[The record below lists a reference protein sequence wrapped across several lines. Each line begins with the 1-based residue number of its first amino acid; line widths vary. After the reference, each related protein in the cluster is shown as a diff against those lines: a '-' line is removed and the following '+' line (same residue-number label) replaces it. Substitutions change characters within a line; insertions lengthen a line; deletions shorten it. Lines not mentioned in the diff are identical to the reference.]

1 MELAAVRKLC
11 SDTEEFQRGVNTQI
25 VKKERLLLNSKDVVN
40 TDILKETVKRE
51 DGLVEGKRELT
62 SLDKI
67 FLKLISEE
75 TVNVVGTDPLQE
87 NFEQLI
93 EDIRLFN
100 ERFKIRDIIDSFLDE
115 LQDRS

>member
-1 MELAAVRKLC
+1 M
-11 SDTEEFQRGVNTQI
+11 
-25 VKKERLLLNSKDVVN
+25 
-40 TDILKETVKRE
+40 
-51 DGLVEGKRELT
+51 
-62 SLDKI
+62 
-67 FLKLISEE
+67 
-75 TVNVVGTDPLQE
+75 NVVGTDPLQE